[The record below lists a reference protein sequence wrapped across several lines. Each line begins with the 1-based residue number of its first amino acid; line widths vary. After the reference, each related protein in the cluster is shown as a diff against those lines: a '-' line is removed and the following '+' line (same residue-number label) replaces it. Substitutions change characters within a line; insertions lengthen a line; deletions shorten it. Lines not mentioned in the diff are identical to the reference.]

1 MDNRQLTEKARQSEL
16 QGYGS
21 NNGISIYT
29 DAPAS
34 DKAVAESAAMITTAF
49 ANIFGK
55 KSDKDIALFTHVFTA
70 AVRYCNMTEQQ
81 LKDAVMNC
89 ICHKHQYGEFQ
100 ISDVTDFDK
109 RFKLYPYKDVC
120 DKDGYFPIER
130 NGEVYWVQGAELA
143 QYGYKVENKK
153 IVRI

>member
-1 MDNRQLTEKARQSEL
+1 MALSVVKIAAAFPTTFYSMDEE
-16 QGYGS
+16 
-21 NNGISIYT
+21 GI
-29 DAPAS
+29 
-34 DKAVAESAAMITTAF
+34 KNFGLVFKEAVEYV
-49 ANIFGK
+49 G
-55 KSDKDIALFTHVFTA
+55 
-70 AVRYCNMTEQQ
+70 MTGQQ

-89 ICHKHQYGEFQ
+89 ICHNHQYGQFQ

-120 DKDGYFPIER
+120 DKDGFFPIER

>member
-1 MDNRQLTEKARQSEL
+1 MT
-16 QGYGS
+16 
-21 NNGISIYT
+21 
-29 DAPAS
+29 
-34 DKAVAESAAMITTAF
+34 AERIC
-49 ANIFGK
+49 K
-55 KSDKDIALFTHVFTA
+55 
-70 AVRYCNMTEQQ
+70 
-81 LKDAVMNC
+81 KDADTVRC
-89 ICHKHQYGEFQ
+89 SHLFLFVVSVFFQYGEFQ